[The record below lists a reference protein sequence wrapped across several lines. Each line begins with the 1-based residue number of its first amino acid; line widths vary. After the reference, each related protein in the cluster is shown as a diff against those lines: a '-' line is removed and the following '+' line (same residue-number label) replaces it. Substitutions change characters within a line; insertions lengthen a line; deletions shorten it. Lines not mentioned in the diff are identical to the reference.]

1 MIPGETEP
9 DDSDRYPGLDEDGR
23 RLLEWMR
30 EHPHAPVFRNRSGHR
45 LQAADL
51 AALQAFEFEV
61 RDATVDPRAEPMPSW
76 LQDFLAQALAE
87 VPHYRAYGSPPARL
101 SDLPTIA
108 RADLAR
114 DIARFV
120 PDSVDIGRLIN
131 FRTTGTTGEP
141 LLVASHPQVAG
152 RYLSFHRRALRRFG
166 VELRSGAGAVGVV
179 LLGWQRQCFTYTS
192 ISPHQGGAGLA
203 KINLH
208 PDDWRDPLDRG
219 RYLDALAPEV
229 LSGDPLSF
237 AALLELDF
245 GHRPRALMNTSMTL
259 LPGLR
264 RRLEQRFGCPVVD
277 ILSMNEAGPIAVHD
291 PVLGA
296 HVLLQHRMV
305 VEIVDRDGRSLPDG
319 ERGEIALSGGFN
331 FCLPLVRYR
340 TGDFAALERRA
351 GEWVLAGFEGRAPV
365 RFRTL
370 AGPWINNID
379 VTHALKPF
387 SLAQYALRQLADGS
401 FAFSG
406 VGLPPGDRPAVLA
419 ALEALLGPRAPIAA
433 DWPERS
439 EGKLVQYRS
448 ELPGAMG

>member
-1 MIPGETEP
+1 MNGLDAEP
-9 DDSDRYPGLDEDGR
+9 DDAERYPGLDEPGR
-23 RLLEWMR
+23 LLLEWMR
-30 EHPHAPVFRNRSGHR
+30 EHPHAPIFRNRSGHR
-45 LQAADL
+45 LQAVDL
-51 AALQAFEFEV
+51 LALKDFEAEV
-61 RDATVDPRAEPMPSW
+61 RAATVDPRGEPMPAW
-76 LQDFLAQALAE
+76 LADFLTQAMTR
-87 VPHYRAYGSPPARL
+87 VPHYRGYGSLPRRL
-101 SDLPTIA
+101 ADLPTTA

-120 PDSVDIGRLIN
+120 PDDVDAGRLIN

-166 VELRSGAGAVGVV
+166 IELRSGAGEVGVV

-192 ISPHQGGAGLA
+192 LSPQQGGAGLA

-208 PDDWRDPLDRG
+208 PDDWRDPADRAA
-219 RYLDALAPEV
+219 YLDALAPEV

-245 GHRPRALMNTSMTL
+245 AHRPRALMNTSMAL

-264 RRLEQRFGCPVVD
+264 VRLEQRFGCPVVD
-277 ILSMNEAGPIAVHD
+277 IHSMNEAGPISFFD
-291 PVLGA
+291 PALDA

-305 VEIVDRDGRSLPDG
+305 VEIVDHEGLPVPDG
-319 ERGEIALSGGFN
+319 ERGEITLTGGFN

-340 TGDFAALERRA
+340 TGDFAALERRG
-351 GEWVLAGFEGRAPV
+351 GEWVLTGFEGRAPV

-370 AGPWINNID
+370 AGQWINNID

-387 SLAQYALRQLADGS
+387 ALAQYALRQHADAS
-401 FAFSG
+401 FSFTG
-406 VGLPPGDRPAVLA
+406 TGLPPGDRPAVLA
-419 ALEALLGPRAPIAA
+419 ALQALLGPGAPIAA
-433 DWPERS
+433 DWPERG

>member
-1 MIPGETEP
+1 M
-9 DDSDRYPGLDEDGR
+9 
-23 RLLEWMR
+23 
-30 EHPHAPVFRNRSGHR
+30 
-45 LQAADL
+45 
-51 AALQAFEFEV
+51 
-61 RDATVDPRAEPMPSW
+61 
-76 LQDFLAQALAE
+76 
-87 VPHYRAYGSPPARL
+87 
-101 SDLPTIA
+101 
-108 RADLAR
+108 
-114 DIARFV
+114 
-120 PDSVDIGRLIN
+120 
-131 FRTTGTTGEP
+131 
-141 LLVASHPQVAG
+141 
-152 RYLSFHRRALRRFG
+152 
-166 VELRSGAGAVGVV
+166 
-179 LLGWQRQCFTYTS
+179 
-192 ISPHQGGAGLA
+192 
-203 KINLH
+203 
-208 PDDWRDPLDRG
+208 
-219 RYLDALAPEV
+219 

-245 GHRPRALMNTSMTL
+245 AHRPRALMNTSMTL

-264 RRLEQRFGCPVVD
+264 ARLEQRFSCPVVD

-305 VEIVDRDGRSLPDG
+305 VEIVDRDGRSLPQG

-340 TGDFAALERRA
+340 TGDFVALERRG

-370 AGPWINNID
+370 AGEWINNID
-379 VTHALKPF
+379 VTHVLKPF
-387 SLAQYALRQLADGS
+387 SLAQYALRRLADGS
-401 FAFSG
+401 FAFSR
-406 VGLPPGDRPAVLA
+406 VGLPSGDRPAVLA